1 MLFNTKSWPYY
12 LLNRL
17 NMKVKVVEHND
28 WNLELVPDFVKIE
41 SDIDWNTRT
50 ITKRVIDIIKVS
62 SEDFEISLNC
72 WKKERNDLIFSL
84 IWQKQIN

>member
-1 MLFNTKSWPYY
+1 
-12 LLNRL
+12 
-17 NMKVKVVEHND
+17 MKVKVIQFASWD
-28 WNLELVPDFVKIE
+28 LELVPKWVKIE

-84 IWQKQIN
+84 LWQKQIN